1 MQKKLIALAVAGLAS
16 SAAFAQVTVY
26 GVLDGTFDSVSV
38 SSPVAAGD
46 KLKRTSR
53 VSANSSYFGLKGSE
67 DLGGGNSALFQFE
80 IGTGFDS
87 GAALSTSRDSF
98 VGLKS
103 DAIGTV
109 LLGQLTGPT
118 RALGAAVDVYAG
130 ATGIGTNGALIG
142 KLGNGI
148 LNANGTHSG
157 FTNPAVECGRSSTCV
172 STFDSRW
179 KNAIAYVSPTFAGF
193 NFTAAVVANENRTE
207 DGNAT
212 QLDTKGTD
220 FGVKYVAGP
229 LMAAVTL
236 NTLKLG
242 DAASSKASNLRAGAK
257 YDFGVAAVSGM
268 VDQTKF
274 EDNVD
279 RIKQRVFGVG
289 VQVPVG
295 MGKVVGQYY
304 SAGDVRENGVTTAD
318 SGAKLIT
325 VGYEHSLT
333 KRTMVKVVYARVN
346 NEDLANYDF
355 GVNSVGIA
363 NYGNATTGAATT
375 NGGGEG
381 ASVRGLSLGIRHT
394 F

>member
-38 SSPVAAGD
+38 SSPVTAGD

-67 DLGGGNSALFQFE
+67 DLGGGNTALFQFE

-98 VGLKS
+98 VGLS
-103 DAIGTV
+103 SQTVGTV

-118 RALGAAVDVYAG
+118 RGLGAAVDVYAG
-130 ATGIGTNGALIG
+130 ATGIGTNGAIIG
-142 KLGNGI
+142 KLANNLLG
-148 LNANGTHSG
+148 ANGANSQFANTACV
-157 FTNPAVECGRSSTCV
+157 NRSSTCV
-172 STFDSRW
+172 SVFDSRW

-193 NFTAAVVANENRTE
+193 NFTGAVVANENRTQ
-207 DGNAT
+207 DGAAPA
-212 QLDTKGTD
+212 LDTKGTD

-242 DAASSKASNLRAGAK
+242 DVDNGKASTLRVGGK
-257 YDFGVAAVSGM
+257 YDFGVVAVSGM

-274 EDNVD
+274 KDDVD
-279 RIKQRVFGVG
+279 SVKQRVYGAG

-295 MGKVVGQYY
+295 SGKVVGQYY
-304 SAGDVRENGVTTAD
+304 VANDVKENGVKLAD
-318 SGAKLIT
+318 TGAKLMT

-333 KRTMVKVVYARVN
+333 KRTMVKAIYSRVN
-346 NEDLANYDF
+346 NDDNVGYDF
-355 GVNSVGIA
+355 GVNAVGIDGFA
-363 NYGNATTGAATT
+363 GSGL
-375 NGGGEG
+375 G
-381 ASVRGLSLGIRHT
+381 ASVRGISLGIRHT